1 MAIVITI
8 ISGLAGLAAALVAL
22 IGFDVSWSYALMVYL
37 VTATLPAA
45 VFLGA
50 IYLQMLIHRSFGA
63 PDILTKVQRSR

>member
-1 MAIVITI
+1 
-8 ISGLAGLAAALVAL
+8 
-22 IGFDVSWSYALMVYL
+22 MVYL